1 MVVKAC
7 ALIVVITAAVL
18 LTVPAGFRP
27 ELQSV
32 EAALLS
38 EVKKLTASDAEGSD
52 EFVSSVAVSGDT
64 AVVGALAEDAGGSA
78 ATREPPTSSSATR
91 AARTTGAK

>member
-52 EFVSSVAVSGDT
+52 EFGSSVAVSGDT
-64 AVVGALAEDAGGSA
+64 AVVGALAEDVGGS
-78 ATREPPTSSSATR
+78 ATREPPTSSSATT
-91 AARTTGAK
+91 AARTTGAR